1 MPNLKGSWV
10 TALGV
15 SKGLRGPREG
25 GFDFKRLE
33 VSTTQ
38 TLPSPETG
46 AWLSPYSCIKRE

>member
-15 SKGLRGPREG
+15 SKGLRGPQEG

-38 TLPSPETG
+38 TLPSPGTG